1 LSIGGCRLWAA
12 GAGRFVVFMFLDDA

>member
-1 LSIGGCRLWAA
+1 LSAGGCRLWAA

>member
-1 LSIGGCRLWAA
+1 LSVGGCRLWAA